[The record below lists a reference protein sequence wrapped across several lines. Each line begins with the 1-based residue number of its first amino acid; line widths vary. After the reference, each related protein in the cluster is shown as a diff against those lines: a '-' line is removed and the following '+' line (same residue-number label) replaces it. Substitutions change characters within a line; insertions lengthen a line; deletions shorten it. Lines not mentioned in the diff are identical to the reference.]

1 MKKLIFSIFSTLF
14 ILPLSVYSDDSFSV
28 EIEALTLIMKEYK
41 NINSKIND
49 INLISPNYMA
59 YKQDECNAKVEV
71 SEKSGLQMKTI
82 QSFNVNVCKKEIYR
96 TLNNLHF

>member
-1 MKKLIFSIFSTLF
+1 MIKFISIFSTLF
-14 ILPLSVYSDDSFSV
+14 ILPLHVYSNESFSA

-49 INLISPNYMA
+49 IKLITPSYMA
-59 YKQDECNAKVEV
+59 YKKDECNAMVEV

-82 QSFNVNVCKKEIYR
+82 QSFNVNVCKKQINR
-96 TLNNLHF
+96 TPNN

>member
-49 INLISPNYMA
+49 IKMISPSYMA
-59 YKQDECNAKVEV
+59 YKQDECNAMVEV
-71 SEKSGLQMKTI
+71 TEKNGLQIKTM
-82 QSFNVNVCKKEIYR
+82 QSFSVNICKKEINR
-96 TLNNLHF
+96 NLNN

>member
-14 ILPLSVYSDDSFSV
+14 ILPSYVHPNDSFSV

-49 INLISPNYMA
+49 IKLISPNYMA

-82 QSFNVNVCKKEIYR
+82 QSFNVNVCKKEINR

>member
-1 MKKLIFSIFSTLF
+1 MKKLIFLIFSTLF
-14 ILPLSVYSDDSFSV
+14 ILPSYVHPNDSFSV

-49 INLISPNYMA
+49 IKLISPSYMA

-71 SEKSGLQMKTI
+71 TENSGLQIKTM
-82 QSFNVNVCKKEIYR
+82 QSFNVNVCKKEINR
-96 TLNNLHF
+96 KL